1 MRRVQDKNLKALI
14 ITLILISVMS
24 VLSPEQ
30 NSIVSGGLNAA
41 TKGLFQVSAHAAA
54 SADSANEEDVRREL
68 ERLKSE
74 NAELRN
80 QLSDYIDTKQ
90 ENARLKKLLDIKK
103 DNPSYKLTPANVI
116 KRDAND
122 DFYSFTL
129 DEGTAQGISV
139 NNPVITENGLVGW
152 VCQADAA
159 NCKVKTILSP
169 DKKAG
174 AKDKQSG
181 DNGIINGSA
190 TLCDQNLTA
199 MTTLAE
205 NHKVKK
211 GDMVVTSGTG
221 GVYPGGLL
229 IGEVQSVEFNS
240 YDASRHAVVKW
251 TAMKSNNRA
260 FFKYFAFSLEV
271 ILLAVLQSTPKLLP
285 ELFGAKPFLL
295 FALALSV
302 AAFEDFIPS
311 IIFAAVCGAVSDLNS
326 AGNIGYFAITLT
338 LICAAVHY
346 FTRTYLNAT
355 LFTFVITS
363 AVSIFAV
370 MLFYFIIFRAFSSGA
385 DAWALFGSHYV
396 PRMILTLLSA
406 IILYVIN
413 GFIHR
418 SFTGKTGF

>member
-1 MRRVQDKNLKALI
+1 
-14 ITLILISVMS
+14 
-24 VLSPEQ
+24 
-30 NSIVSGGLNAA
+30 
-41 TKGLFQVSAHAAA
+41 
-54 SADSANEEDVRREL
+54 
-68 ERLKSE
+68 
-74 NAELRN
+74 
-80 QLSDYIDTKQ
+80 
-90 ENARLKKLLDIKK
+90 
-103 DNPSYKLTPANVI
+103 
-116 KRDAND
+116 
-122 DFYSFTL
+122 
-129 DEGTAQGISV
+129 
-139 NNPVITENGLVGW
+139 
-152 VCQADAA
+152 
-159 NCKVKTILSP
+159 
-169 DKKAG
+169 
-174 AKDKQSG
+174 
-181 DNGIINGSA
+181 
-190 TLCDQNLTA
+190 
-199 MTTLAE
+199 
-205 NHKVKK
+205 
-211 GDMVVTSGTG
+211 
-221 GVYPGGLL
+221 
-229 IGEVQSVEFNS
+229 
-240 YDASRHAVVKW
+240 
-251 TAMKSNNRA
+251 MKSNNRA

-271 ILLAVLQSTPKLLP
+271 MLLAVLQSTPKLLP

-418 SFTGKTGF
+418 SFTGKTGL

>member
-41 TKGLFQVSAHAAA
+41 IKGLFQVSAHAAA

-159 NCKVKTILSP
+159 TCKVKTILSP
-169 DKKAG
+169 DTKAG

-240 YDASRHAVVKW
+240 YDASRHAVVKPYEDI
-251 TAMKSNNRA
+251 R
-260 FFKYFAFSLEV
+260 Y
-271 ILLAVLQSTPKLLP
+271 IST
-285 ELFGAKPFLL
+285 
-295 FALALSV
+295 
-302 AAFEDFIPS
+302 
-311 IIFAAVCGAVSDLNS
+311 AAVITDFGTKGKVD
-326 AGNIGYFAITLT
+326 GNE
-338 LICAAVHY
+338 
-346 FTRTYLNAT
+346 
-355 LFTFVITS
+355 
-363 AVSIFAV
+363 
-370 MLFYFIIFRAFSSGA
+370 
-385 DAWALFGSHYV
+385 
-396 PRMILTLLSA
+396 
-406 IILYVIN
+406 
-413 GFIHR
+413 
-418 SFTGKTGF
+418 KQ

>member
-41 TKGLFQVSAHAAA
+41 TKGLFQVSAHAAE

-159 NCKVKTILSP
+159 TCKVKTILSP
-169 DKKAG
+169 DTKAG

-240 YDASRHAVVKW
+240 YDASRHAVVKPYEDI
-251 TAMKSNNRA
+251 R
-260 FFKYFAFSLEV
+260 Y
-271 ILLAVLQSTPKLLP
+271 IST
-285 ELFGAKPFLL
+285 
-295 FALALSV
+295 
-302 AAFEDFIPS
+302 
-311 IIFAAVCGAVSDLNS
+311 AAVITDFGTKGKVD
-326 AGNIGYFAITLT
+326 GNE
-338 LICAAVHY
+338 
-346 FTRTYLNAT
+346 
-355 LFTFVITS
+355 
-363 AVSIFAV
+363 
-370 MLFYFIIFRAFSSGA
+370 
-385 DAWALFGSHYV
+385 
-396 PRMILTLLSA
+396 
-406 IILYVIN
+406 
-413 GFIHR
+413 
-418 SFTGKTGF
+418 KQ